1 MLELPNRKRF
11 PEQVQHGTVG
21 PLRQNSRSF
30 HPPPRFIPEKLEPTI
45 RQKFST
51 AFKNAEHKEFSSKI
65 LVQFSTFISNET
77 TRYLSM
83 PKFMQSLGAETYER
97 LIAEAKVR
105 DVTVQSLIRTVIVPD
120 WLKAAPTVRVGI
132 QTPTETKPLTQP
144 TSFLTQT
151 GFMTQQT
158 RRPFLNTV
166 GRGRP

>member
-1 MLELPNRKRF
+1 
-11 PEQVQHGTVG
+11 
-21 PLRQNSRSF
+21 
-30 HPPPRFIPEKLEPTI
+30 
-45 RQKFST
+45 
-51 AFKNAEHKEFSSKI
+51 
-65 LVQFSTFISNET
+65 
-77 TRYLSM
+77 M

-120 WLKAAPTVRVGI
+120 WLKASPTVRVGI
-132 QTPTETKPLTQP
+132 QTPTETKLTAQP
-144 TSFLTQT
+144 TSLLSQT